1 MKKKINEGRRLNLT
15 ILYIGGVFYVLEH
28 EIPHHHGDVHLV
40 GGTLAWALKFGRCL
54 VEGLNVVQVKCE
66 GVGTDTGR
74 WPYEPPIMGLI

>member
-1 MKKKINEGRRLNLT
+1 MNEGRRLKLT
-15 ILYIGGVFYVLEH
+15 ILYFGCVIYVLEH

-66 GVGTDTGR
+66 GVGTTTGR
-74 WPYEPPIMGLI
+74 WARVPVIFTPR